1 MGHRMKQSN
10 TLANGFIKAFA
21 DGAKGLLVIDNPQR
35 KNAISAAMWR
45 AIPEAVQWL
54 HATAEVRVI
63 VLIGAGDR
71 DFSAG
76 ADISEFTELRKDA
89 ATARVYEASNSRA
102 FSAIREAPVPV
113 IAAIRGV
120 CYGGGFGLAAAA
132 DLRLASADAVFAVPA
147 AKLGLAYPA
156 DAVQDFVRGLGSQ
169 MARRALFTGAP
180 LRAPELL
187 AAGFLSE
194 ITGQDELERQADI
207 LAETIAANAPLS
219 LRASKLALRAV
230 ELGEDDL
237 LREAEI
243 IGGST
248 FESAD
253 YREGRAAFA
262 ERRQPVFTGR

>member
-1 MGHRMKQSN
+1 MKQSN
-10 TLANGFIKAFA
+10 TLANGFIKAFV

-35 KNAISAAMWR
+35 KNAITAAMWR
-45 AIPEAVQWL
+45 AIPDAIHWL
-54 HATAEVRVI
+54 HAEAGARVI
-63 VLIGAGDR
+63 VLAGGGQA

-89 ATARVYEASNSRA
+89 ATARIYEASNSRA
-102 FSAIREAPVPV
+102 FAAIREAPVPV
-113 IAAIRGV
+113 IAAVRGI

-132 DLRLASADAVFAVPA
+132 DLRLASAEAVFAVPA

-169 MARRALFTGAP
+169 LARKALFTGAP
-180 LRAPELL
+180 LKSAELM
-187 AAGFLSE
+187 AAGFLCE
-194 ITGQDELERQADI
+194 VTATVDLETRTDI
-207 LAETIAANAPLS
+207 LAEAIASNAPLS

-230 ELGEDDL
+230 ELGDDDL

-243 IGGST
+243 IGAST

-262 ERRQPVFTGR
+262 ERRRPVFTGR